1 MYFLYYKSKYMCLLV
16 SSSRRKKA
24 EEMALYQSIKE
35 ARLAQEKLDAEKH
48 KQEEE
53 EKRRLQEVTVS
64 SRDIKWKMLNILV
77 WLTMNEFGN
86 YE

>member
-1 MYFLYYKSKYMCLLV
+1 MCLLV

-64 SRDIKWKMLNILV
+64 SRDIK
-77 WLTMNEFGN
+77 
-86 YE
+86 